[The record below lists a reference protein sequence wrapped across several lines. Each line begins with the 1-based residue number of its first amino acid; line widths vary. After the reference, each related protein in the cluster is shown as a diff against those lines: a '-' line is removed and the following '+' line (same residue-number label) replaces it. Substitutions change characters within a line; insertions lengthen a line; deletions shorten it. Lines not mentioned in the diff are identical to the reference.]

1 MKNRKSVKNRKSY
14 FLTASYILVM
24 QFAAHHRVGSCAV
37 CYVTSVCFV
46 IISIV
51 SALCLV
57 QHVIVTVGRKLDM
70 WGSISV

>member
-1 MKNRKSVKNRKSY
+1 
-14 FLTASYILVM
+14 M